1 MPSRKRNKGKE
12 RKAKKAELEVKR
24 IENEKMVVREGW
36 QGWAR
41 GEHVLE
47 NRRVITQCNHGCI
60 LIIPDDN
67 HPVTSFMD
75 AFFINCYFAEGDIN
89 IADILRDTFNKY
101 PEVWNDDGH
110 RKMTRDMMLRMGT
123 NMILGNKVNVTGM
136 PRDIAYAVLMLENYD
151 GSGDLGSTINSR
163 VVTSKA
169 RDLGCGGSC
178 SVRDVLKFYRKRISC
193 SCLKDMHLEARKT
206 LPKLG
211 ICYNCGEK
219 KERLSLMVCSKCRVF
234 QYCSRE
240 CQIEDWPSHK
250 CTCDVLCEAH
260 QRRRQND

>member
-1 MPSRKRNKGKE
+1 MGTWR
-12 RKAKKAELEVKR
+12 ACA
-24 IENEKMVVREGW
+24 
-36 QGWAR
+36 
-41 GEHVLE
+41 LE

-136 PRDIAYAVLMLENYD
+136 PKDIAYAVVVLENYD
-151 GSGDLGSTINSR
+151 GSGDLQTTVRSR
-163 VVTSKA
+163 VVTWKM
-169 RDLGCGGSC
+169 RDLRCGKCGSI
-178 SVRDVLKFYRKRISC
+178 RDVLKIYRKRISC
-193 SCLKDMHLEARKT
+193 SCLKKMHLEVRKT

-219 KERLSLMVCSKCRVF
+219 KERSSLMVCSKCRVC

-260 QRRRQND
+260 QRRRQID